1 MLSHLLLSTALS
13 LHPTQGNG
21 TAEVL
26 ADFRLIGGNST
37 VESWVRENFGNQT
50 AYEEGYTG
58 GAGRLS
64 GGGRWSGLAAALV
77 VGVVVVE
84 GWM

>member
-50 AYEEGYTG
+50 AYEEAYTG
-58 GAGRLS
+58 AAGMLRI
-64 GGGRWSGLAAALV
+64 GGGWMGLIAALV
-77 VGVVVVE
+77 TGVVVVE
-84 GWM
+84 GWI